1 MASDMFYSKMSFD
14 CDITFVVLIYLGP
27 FKALC
32 GAIFS
37 GNSRFLAFL
46 MKRAVR
52 FEIIV
57 SHTYYMNAHIY

>member
-14 CDITFVVLIYLGP
+14 CDITCDVLIYLGP
-27 FKALC
+27 FKDLC
-32 GAIFS
+32 GTIFS
-37 GNSRFLAFL
+37 GNSRLLAFL

-57 SHTYYMNAHIY
+57 SQTYYMNAHIY